1 MKSKKYIIIVFLVI
15 CLITKT
21 VQTAFA
27 TENESEYD
35 IPYAKIFYEK
45 NTDIYD
51 AIYFLAIEN
60 GFSSL
65 SYKKPQSAA
74 ELYKAL
80 SLIDKENLSNIGL
93 QVYENTR
100 KTLEQPNYLLKQEIL
115 KFNINGELAIQGRIA
130 HKVNEYTPYIDKFL
144 SYNAMPDPIAIPFDF
159 LISNYFYTYCYLSL
173 NKNFAAS
180 KFSNTFLNIP
190 LKDKDMDFHFPKRAG
205 IAVGGSFFNINIG
218 RGSLN
223 LGRTLGGSMLIADTA
238 DRFDYFS
245 GTVFTKNL
253 KLDVTVLELNPTRFL
268 FMHEVSFRP
277 IKQISVTLHEGVL
290 INSFFD
296 PRFLNPAMIFHS
308 HAAWK
313 EDYLPGTTPASE
325 NGAVGSQFG
334 ITIDAV
340 PIKRLRIYGQFGMN
354 QFQTPSELKGLNGK
368 NYTPN
373 SLGGLFGLE
382 YVYPT
387 KIGYIISSV
396 EGIYANPW
404 YNILSNKKISY
415 YHERKEM
422 SSSILGYDKSQIY
435 TWISNPYGPDT
446 ITAIAQVSLINPKK
460 YSASLTYR
468 LVCKGE
474 NEDNFFDKDKE
485 DPPGVYYP
493 EAKGNNHPEWLNWRS
508 PSGNPIFFNTIRIS
522 GSYQILHNLLAR
534 GSFAWTNAS
543 GKINGNAIDFS
554 LSLKYSMR

>member
-1 MKSKKYIIIVFLVI
+1 M
-15 CLITKT
+15 
-21 VQTAFA
+21 
-27 TENESEYD
+27 
-35 IPYAKIFYEK
+35 
-45 NTDIYD
+45 
-51 AIYFLAIEN
+51 AIEN
-60 GFSSL
+60 GFSPL

-74 ELYKAL
+74 ELYKTL
-80 SLIDKENLSNIGL
+80 SLIDSFNLSEIGL
-93 QVYENTR
+93 KTFENT
-100 KTLEQPNYLLKQEIL
+100 KNALIYPKYLIKEEIL
-115 KFNINGELAIQGRIA
+115 KFNINAQFGIQGRLTYNL
-130 HKVNEYTPYIDKFL
+130 NEYTPRIDKFL
-144 SYNAMPDPIAIPFDF
+144 AYNEMPIPIAVPIEF
-159 LISNYFYTYCYLSL
+159 LISNYFYTYCHLSL

-190 LKDKDMDFHFPKRAG
+190 LKDTDMDFHFPQKAG
-205 IAVGGSFFNINIG
+205 ISMGNSFFNINIG

-290 INSFFD
+290 VNSFFD

-313 EDYLPGTTPASE
+313 EDYLPGTTPASK

-340 PIKRLRIYGQFGMN
+340 PLKGLRLYGQFGMN
-354 QFQTPSELKGLNGK
+354 QFQTASELKGLNGK

-373 SLGGLFGLE
+373 SLGGLFGIE
-382 YVYPT
+382 YIYPT
-387 KIGYIISSV
+387 KIGYVISSV

-415 YHERKEM
+415 YHERQEM
-422 SSSILGYDKSQIY
+422 SSSVLGYDNSQIY

-446 ITAIAQVSLINPKK
+446 ITAIAQISVVNPKK
-460 YSASLTYR
+460 YSATLTYR

-474 NEDNFFDKDKE
+474 NEDNFFDKNKE
-485 DPPGVYYP
+485 KPSGVYYP
-493 EAKGNNHPEWLNWRS
+493 EAEGNNHAEWLLWRS
-508 PSGNPIFFNTIRIS
+508 PSGNPIFFNTIKIS
-522 GSYQILHNLLAR
+522 GSYQILNNLLAR
-534 GSFAWTNAS
+534 GSFAWTNAT
-543 GKINGNAIDFS
+543 GKIKGNAIDFS
-554 LSLKYSMR
+554 LSLEYSIR

>member
-1 MKSKKYIIIVFLVI
+1 MKSKKYIVILFLVI

-21 VQTAFA
+21 AQTGFA

-35 IPYAKIFYEK
+35 IPYAKIFYER
-45 NTDIYD
+45 NTDVYD
-51 AIYFLAIEN
+51 SVYFLAIEN
-60 GFSSL
+60 GFSPL

-74 ELYKAL
+74 ELYKTL
-80 SLIDKENLSNIGL
+80 SLIDKDTLSTIGL

-100 KTLEQPNYLLKQEIL
+100 KTLTQPNYLLKQKIL
-115 KFNINGELAIQGRIA
+115 KFNINGELAIQGRLPYN
-130 HKVNEYTPYIDKFL
+130 VNKYTPRIDRFL
-144 SYNAMPDPIAIPFDF
+144 SYNDMPAPLAVPIEF
-159 LISNYFYTYCYLSL
+159 LISNYFYTYCHLSL
-173 NKNFAAS
+173 HKNFAAS

-190 LKDKDMDFHFPKRAG
+190 LKLKDMDFHFPKQAG

-223 LGRTLGGSMLIADTA
+223 LGRTLGGSMLIADTV

-268 FMHEVSFRP
+268 FTHEVSFRP

-313 EDYLPGTTPASE
+313 EDYLPGTKPASE

-340 PIKRLRIYGQFGMN
+340 PIKGLRIYGQFGMN
-354 QFQTPSELKGLNGK
+354 QFQTASELKGLNGK

-373 SLGGLFGLE
+373 SLGGLFGIE

-387 KIGYIISSV
+387 KIGYIISSI

-415 YHERKEM
+415 YHYRKEM
-422 SSSILGYDKSQIY
+422 ASSILGDSGSQIN

-446 ITAIAQVSLINPKK
+446 ITGIAQFSLVNPKK
-460 YSASLTYR
+460 YSCTLTYR

-474 NEDNFFDKDKE
+474 NEENFFDKNKE
-485 DPPGVYYP
+485 EPSGVYYP
-493 EAKGNNHPEWLNWRS
+493 EAEGNNHPEWVNWRS
-508 PSGNPIFFNTIRIS
+508 PSGNPIFFNTIKIS
-522 GSYQILHNLLAR
+522 GSYQILNNLLAR

-543 GKINGNAIDFS
+543 GKIKGNAIDCS
-554 LSLKYSMR
+554 LSLEYSIR

>member
-1 MKSKKYIIIVFLVI
+1 MKSKKYRVIFFLVI
-15 CLITKT
+15 CLIIEIG
-21 VQTAFA
+21 QNLFA
-27 TENESEYD
+27 SETESEYD
-35 IPYAKIFYEK
+35 IPYAKIFYERT
-45 NTDIYD
+45 TDIYD
-51 AIYFLAIEN
+51 SIYFLAIEN
-60 GFSSL
+60 GFSPL

-74 ELYKAL
+74 ELYKTL
-80 SLIDKENLSNIGL
+80 SLIDSSNLSTLGL
-93 QVYENTR
+93 RVFENTK
-100 KTLEQPNYLLKQEIL
+100 KTLVHPSYLLRQEIL
-115 KFNINGELAIQGRIA
+115 KFNINALFGLQGRFTY
-130 HKVNEYTPYIDKFL
+130 KVNDYTPRIDKFL
-144 SYNAMPDPIAIPFDF
+144 AYNEMPIPIAVPIEF
-159 LISNYFYTYCYLSL
+159 LISNYFYTYCHLSL

-190 LKDKDMDFHFPKRAG
+190 LKENDMDFHFPQKTG
-205 IAVGGSFFNINIG
+205 ISMGNSFFNINIG

-245 GTVFTKNL
+245 GTVFTNNL
-253 KLDVTVLELNPTRFL
+253 RLDLTIVELNPTRFL
-268 FMHEVSFRP
+268 FTHGITFRP
-277 IKQISVTLHEGVL
+277 IKQISVTFHEGVL
-290 INSFFD
+290 VNSFFD
-296 PRFLNPAMIFHS
+296 PRFLNPVMIFHS

-313 EDYLPGTTPASE
+313 EDYLPGTKPASE
-325 NGAVGSQFG
+325 NGTVGSQFG
-334 ITIDAV
+334 IMIDAV
-340 PIKRLRIYGQFGMN
+340 PIKGLRLYGQFGMN

-373 SLGGLFGLE
+373 SLGGLFGVE
-382 YVYPT
+382 YLYPT

-422 SSSILGYDKSQIY
+422 NSSILNYDNSQIY

-446 ITAIAQVSLINPKK
+446 ITAIAQISLVNPKK

-474 NEDNFFDKDKE
+474 NEDNFFDKNKE
-485 DPPGVYYP
+485 TAADIYYP
-493 EAKGNNHPEWLNWRS
+493 ETKGNNHQEWLLWRS
-508 PSGNPIFFNTIRIS
+508 PSGNPIFFNSIKIS
-522 GSYQILHNLLAR
+522 GSYQILHNLLSR

-554 LSLKYSMR
+554 LSLEYSIR

>member
-1 MKSKKYIIIVFLVI
+1 M
-15 CLITKT
+15 
-21 VQTAFA
+21 
-27 TENESEYD
+27 
-35 IPYAKIFYEK
+35 
-45 NTDIYD
+45 
-51 AIYFLAIEN
+51 
-60 GFSSL
+60 
-65 SYKKPQSAA
+65 
-74 ELYKAL
+74 
-80 SLIDKENLSNIGL
+80 
-93 QVYENTR
+93 
-100 KTLEQPNYLLKQEIL
+100 
-115 KFNINGELAIQGRIA
+115 
-130 HKVNEYTPYIDKFL
+130 
-144 SYNAMPDPIAIPFDF
+144 
-159 LISNYFYTYCYLSL
+159 
-173 NKNFAAS
+173 
-180 KFSNTFLNIP
+180 
-190 LKDKDMDFHFPKRAG
+190 
-205 IAVGGSFFNINIG
+205 
-218 RGSLN
+218 
-223 LGRTLGGSMLIADTA
+223 
-238 DRFDYFS
+238 
-245 GTVFTKNL
+245 
-253 KLDVTVLELNPTRFL
+253 ELNPTRFL

-446 ITAIAQVSLINPKK
+446 ITAIAQVSLINPKNIRHPLLTDLYAKAKMKITFLIKIKKILRVCIIRKLRGTTILNGLIGEVQAVILSFLTLSEYQDHTK
-460 YSASLTYR
+460 YCIIYLHGEALHGQMHREKLMEMQLTFRY
-468 LVCKGE
+468 L
-474 NEDNFFDKDKE
+474 
-485 DPPGVYYP
+485 
-493 EAKGNNHPEWLNWRS
+493 
-508 PSGNPIFFNTIRIS
+508 
-522 GSYQILHNLLAR
+522 
-534 GSFAWTNAS
+534 
-543 GKINGNAIDFS
+543 
-554 LSLKYSMR
+554 